1 MNKKILVGLSIL
13 GVSVG
18 FWACGDGSV
27 EAKSGD
33 DELALLNYGEFNEGG
48 MAGLVSG
55 AMSECEA
62 DPACVAKMEGST
74 YVPPEQEPESTDSGE
89 TTTPGGDSGTPGNTT
104 PGNTTPGNTTP
115 GNTTPG
121 NTTPASSPADVSSSS
136 TAPST
141 NPTVSSSSVQQQTTV
156 SSSSAQQQTTPSSS
170 SVQQQTQPSSNS
182 QQSSASS
189 CPPASTDIQVEYGT
203 SNYKIFCP
211 GVSYSVTINGGGQVF
226 RCVYADSPTGF
237 TLGVFGGDTWT
248 VGGNT
253 GGQATQ
259 SNPGQGNT
267 VTFAVDSGAPNDL
280 KCGTDW

>member
-62 DPACVAKMEGST
+62 DPACAAKMEGST

-104 PGNTTPGNTTP
+104 PGNATPGNTTP

-189 CPPASTDIQVEYGT
+189 VDPTGATPIELVYGQTTKELTGGKWSVT
-203 SNYKIFCP
+203 SNNQYSGILFCKADE
-211 GVSYSVTINGGGQVF
+211 SVTVT
-226 RCVYADSPTGF
+226 AD
-237 TLGVFGGDTWT
+237 
-248 VGGNT
+248 GNKI
-253 GGQATQ
+253 
-259 SNPGQGNT
+259 T
-267 VTFAVDSGAPNDL
+267 VTSSETNYGNIKPRSGSPVIIEVPDG
-280 KCGTDW
+280 KTIECRTDW